1 MKSIFFVTCLCL
13 LVSPVYAQD
22 WQQEERDK
30 KAAYHQQA
38 YDDIE
43 LEQQKMED
51 RRTQRLQDGEI
62 QQQQEGME
70 AQKLKIIQQQQ
81 EIEAL
86 KQQIQQQQQE
96 INNYDSLTLATAP
109 SAPTPMTHLAAEQGK
124 KVTTKIKQN
133 AESRQ
138 KIALKDSWLDGD
150 KLDIFGFADFGD
162 LAKIITDNWDDFQD
176 IIPTQAWLTQRM
188 TELEKA
194 RHFVAH
200 NRLLQ
205 PTEFQ
210 RIYMYVS
217 DWNKVIG
224 I

>member
-1 MKSIFFVTCLCL
+1 LANPDIRDFVFRGL
-13 LVSPVYAQD
+13 L
-22 WQQEERDK
+22 
-30 KAAYHQQA
+30 
-38 YDDIE
+38 
-43 LEQQKMED
+43 LESETESF
-51 RRTQRLQDGEI
+51 RRAGIRVGADQSDSEQYLI
-62 QQQQEGME
+62 Y
-70 AQKLKIIQQQQ
+70 
-81 EIEAL
+81 EAL
-86 KQQIQQQQQE
+86 SPFGVQRRNDAIEMARLYAVLHCFENE
-96 INNYDSLTLATAP
+96 IRSLIRETLEEKHGADWWD
-109 SAPTPMTHLAAEQGK
+109 K

>member
-1 MKSIFFVTCLCL
+1 MLLCPTTAKEKQRQKMKSIFFVTCLCL

-109 SAPTPMTHLAAEQGK
+109 SAPTPMTHLAAEQG
-124 KVTTKIKQN
+124 
-133 AESRQ
+133 
-138 KIALKDSWLDGD
+138 
-150 KLDIFGFADFGD
+150 D